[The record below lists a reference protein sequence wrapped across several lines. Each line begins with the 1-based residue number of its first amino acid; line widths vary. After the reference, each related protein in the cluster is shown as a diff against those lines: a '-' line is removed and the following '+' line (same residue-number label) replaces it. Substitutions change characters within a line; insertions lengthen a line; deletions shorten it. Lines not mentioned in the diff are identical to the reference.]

1 MMMSAL
7 QLLSSPVEKPQT
19 INPRSRQ
26 PHRSG
31 NEMRIYVVTKLTS
44 FSLSREILP
53 VGGEKRGW
61 GRREKGKGNC
71 QRKTEKIGLVE
82 AQMR

>member
-7 QLLSSPVEKPQT
+7 QLLSSPVEKPKPSIQD
-19 INPRSRQ
+19 P
-26 PHRSG
+26 G
-31 NEMRIYVVTKLTS
+31 YVVTKLTS